1 MIYCDFFFQFLEH
14 EKQRLRGQ
22 LELMEDEYE
31 QRILE
36 LQTDIDTLK
45 AKLNDSGD
53 SDSRL
58 RERSNLVAQL
68 VSHMFVFKN
77 LYYLCI
83 RRTWADK
90 LCEVAN
96 SF

>member
-1 MIYCDFFFQFLEH
+1 MYCGELKNDLSAIFFSLQFLEQ

-68 VSHMFVFKN
+68 VNTFFS
-77 LYYLCI
+77 
-83 RRTWADK
+83 
-90 LCEVAN
+90 
-96 SF
+96 

>member
-1 MIYCDFFFQFLEH
+1 MYCGELKINLLAIFLQFLEQ

-68 VSHMFVFKN
+68 VILF
-77 LYYLCI
+77 LI
-83 RRTWADK
+83 
-90 LCEVAN
+90 
-96 SF
+96 

>member
-1 MIYCDFFFQFLEH
+1 MYCGELKNDLLAIFSLQFLEQ

-45 AKLNDSGD
+45 SKLNDSGD

-68 VSHMFVFKN
+68 VNTFFS
-77 LYYLCI
+77 
-83 RRTWADK
+83 
-90 LCEVAN
+90 
-96 SF
+96 

>member
-1 MIYCDFFFQFLEH
+1 MIYWQFFLQYLEQ

-68 VSHMFVFKN
+68 VISFVPH
-77 LYYLCI
+77 LILI
-83 RRTWADK
+83 
-90 LCEVAN
+90 
-96 SF
+96 

>member
-1 MIYCDFFFQFLEH
+1 MYCGELKNDLSAFFFPLQFLEQ

-68 VSHMFVFKN
+68 VNTFFS
-77 LYYLCI
+77 
-83 RRTWADK
+83 
-90 LCEVAN
+90 
-96 SF
+96 

>member
-1 MIYCDFFFQFLEH
+1 MYCGELKIDLLVIFLQFLEQ

-68 VSHMFVFKN
+68 VILF
-77 LYYLCI
+77 LI
-83 RRTWADK
+83 
-90 LCEVAN
+90 
-96 SF
+96 

>member
-1 MIYCDFFFQFLEH
+1 MYCGELKIDLLAIFLQFLEQ

-68 VSHMFVFKN
+68 VILF
-77 LYYLCI
+77 LI
-83 RRTWADK
+83 
-90 LCEVAN
+90 
-96 SF
+96 

>member
-1 MIYCDFFFQFLEH
+1 MEH

-68 VSHMFVFKN
+68 VSHVCVLFIVIPRSCLFR
-77 LYYLCI
+77 YS
-83 RRTWADK
+83 
-90 LCEVAN
+90 CEFEEHGLIN
-96 SF
+96 

>member
-1 MIYCDFFFQFLEH
+1 MIFFQFLEH

-68 VSHMFVFKN
+68 VSQIKASSQSDVCQFILILCNNLLIFVNSKN
-77 LYYLCI
+77 M
-83 RRTWADK
+83 D
-90 LCEVAN
+90 
-96 SF
+96 

>member
-1 MIYCDFFFQFLEH
+1 MYCGELKIDLLAIFLQFLEQ

-68 VSHMFVFKN
+68 VIILF
-77 LYYLCI
+77 LI
-83 RRTWADK
+83 
-90 LCEVAN
+90 
-96 SF
+96 

>member
-1 MIYCDFFFQFLEH
+1 MTYRQFFFPLQFLEQ

-68 VSHMFVFKN
+68 VNTFFPDLILISNF
-77 LYYLCI
+77 
-83 RRTWADK
+83 
-90 LCEVAN
+90 
-96 SF
+96 